1 MVNTDNLTT
10 PITGQFTNPIRDITA
25 QELFRNIQKA
35 HFNINTNIEERND
48 QRQKLAEWRT
58 QEDQPAKIED
68 QKNEKNY

>member
-1 MVNTDNLTT
+1 MLNTDNLTT
-10 PITGQFTNPIRDITA
+10 PITGQFRNPLRDITA

-68 QKNEKNY
+68 QKNEKND